1 MAGTGNP
8 FSCSSM
14 FFSSFLS
21 VSFSVSFPVFF
32 RQFFE
37 RLLPLLSLFFYRF
50 RHLLFFFLSYPHPDP
65 LFPPCQSHIIVSAA
79 HYFRPARLRYL
90 RYFSHP

>member
-1 MAGTGNP
+1 
-8 FSCSSM
+8 M
-14 FFSSFLS
+14 FFSSFFS

-32 RQFFE
+32 RQPFE
-37 RLLPLLSLFFYRF
+37 RLLPLLFLFFYRF
-50 RHLLFFFLSYPHPDP
+50 RHLLFFFLFCWRPHPDP
-65 LFPPCQSHIIVSAA
+65 LFPPCQSYIIVSAA